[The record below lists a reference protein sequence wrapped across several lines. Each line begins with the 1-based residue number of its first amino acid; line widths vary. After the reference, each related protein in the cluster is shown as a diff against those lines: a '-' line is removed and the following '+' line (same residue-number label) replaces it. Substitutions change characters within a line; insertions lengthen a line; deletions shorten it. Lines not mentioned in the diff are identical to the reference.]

1 MREKNR
7 VVCASVMHTCVSAR
21 VRGRAGVKRAVCAT
35 EGRREVRGRQT
46 GWWTEGLSHPSF
58 TPPLWKA
65 RHFEVPYSLL
75 LGEGCLTSWQQPVI
89 TEHPDP

>member
-46 GWWTEGLSHPSF
+46 DRLVDGGPVSPFLHPTTLES
-58 TPPLWKA
+58 PA
-65 RHFEVPYSLL
+65 VRGALL
-75 LGEGCLTSWQQPVI
+75 TVTW
-89 TEHPDP
+89 